1 MSQDP
6 DRLAC
11 WLRRPTIPL
20 LAAAL
25 LVAVAGPVRP
35 QEWRPV
41 PGRLLTEFGKRVD
54 PGNVLPEYPRPGL
67 RRDAWMNLNG
77 LWEFAVAK
85 DGDSPPIGMRLP
97 ERILV
102 PFPVESALSGQGKR
116 AERVWYRRTFE
127 TPRGWAGKRVLLHF
141 GAVDWE
147 TTVWVNGTEIGRHR
161 GGYDAFTFDLTGAL
175 REDGAQELVV
185 GVWDPTDAG
194 HQARGK
200 QVSKPRGIWYTPT
213 TGIWQTVW
221 LEPVPAASI
230 ERLRIVPDVDRSAVR
245 VRAEGRGTN
254 KDHTVVV
261 EVPAD
266 TDSGREAAAGSGRI
280 GEEIEIP
287 IRSPEP
293 WSPGS
298 PHLYPLVVSLRD
310 GRTETDRVVSYFGLR
325 KIEVGKDVDGIT
337 RILLNGKPL
346 FQLGPLD
353 QGFWPD
359 GLYTAPGEAALRRDI
374 VVMKHLGFNMVRKH
388 VKIEPERWYYL
399 CDLTGLLVWQ
409 DMPSGDAF
417 TPRGKKEIERSPESA
432 RQFEAELRQLV
443 EQHFNHPSIVMWIV
457 FNEGWGQYDTK
468 RLAAWVKELDPTRLV
483 SGASGWHDFAGV
495 GDVHDIHAYP
505 GPAAPRPES
514 ARAAVLG
521 EFGGLGLPI
530 PGHTW
535 QDEKNWGYRNL
546 KSGEALNEGYL
557 RLLENLR
564 FLIARPGLS
573 AAVYTQLTD
582 VETEVNGLMTYD
594 RAKVKVDPE
603 RLVAAHRA
611 LYAPPLRLASVVPTA
626 RVRPAIWRYVVEAPA
641 EGWNRPD
648 YDDRGWLEGPSGFG
662 REGTPGAVVRTA
674 WTGSDIWLRRTFL
687 LRDVNRDR
695 LHLEIHHDEDVDVYL
710 NGVLAARRTGYT
722 VDYIVLPIRPGA
734 RAALRAG
741 LNLMAIHCR
750 QTVGGQYIDVGLIE
764 VVERR
769 N

>member
-1 MSQDP
+1 MPNRS
-6 DRLAC
+6 
-11 WLRRPTIPL
+11 RRPRIVL
-20 LAAAL
+20 LLLVWLAAGVGPAL
-25 LVAVAGPVRP
+25 A
-35 QEWRPV
+35 QKWRPV
-41 PGRLLTEFGKRVD
+41 PGRLLTEFAKRVD
-54 PGNVLPEYPRPGL
+54 PENVLPEYPRPAL
-67 RRDAWMNLNG
+67 RRDRWMNLNG
-77 LWEFAVAK
+77 LWEFAIAK
-85 DGDSPPIGMRLP
+85 EGDSPPLGRRLA

-102 PFPVESALSGQGKR
+102 PFPVESALSGQGRR

-127 TPRGWAGKRVLLHF
+127 VPPGWAGMRVLLHF
-141 GAVDWE
+141 GAADWE
-147 TTVWVNGTEIGRHR
+147 TTVWVNGKTLGRHR

-175 REDGAQELVV
+175 RERGPQELVV
-185 GVWDPTDAG
+185 GVWDPTDG
-194 HQARGK
+194 GRQARGK
-200 QVSKPRGIWYTPT
+200 QVSKPHGIWYTPT

-230 ERLRIVPDVDRSAVR
+230 ERLVIVPDVDHATVR
-245 VRAEGRGTN
+245 VRAEGRGT
-254 KDHTVVV
+254 DERHTLVV

-266 TDSGREAAAGSGRI
+266 PGSGEAAATGSGRV
-280 GEEIEIP
+280 GEEIAIS
-287 IRSPEP
+287 IRSPRL

-310 GRTETDRVVSYFGLR
+310 EQREVDRVASYFGLR
-325 KIEVGKDVDGIT
+325 KVEVGEDDDGIT

-359 GLYTAPGEAALRRDI
+359 GLYTAPTEEALNRDI
-374 VVMKHLGFNMVRKH
+374 VVMKNLGFNMVRKH
-388 VKIEPERWYYL
+388 VKIEPARWYFW
-399 CDLTGLLVWQ
+399 CDRLGLLVWQ

-417 TPRGKKEIERSPESA
+417 TRREKKEIERTAESA

-443 EQHFNHPSIVMWIV
+443 EQHQGHPSIVMWIV

-468 RLAAWVKELDPTRLV
+468 RLAGWVKQLDPTRLV
-483 SGASGWHDFAGV
+483 SAASGWHDFAGV

-505 GPAAPRPES
+505 GPAAPKPE
-514 ARAAVLG
+514 ANRAAVLG

-530 PGHTW
+530 RGHTW

-546 KSGEALNEGYL
+546 KSREALDAGYL
-557 RLLENLR
+557 RLIESLR

-594 RAKVKVDPE
+594 RAQVKVDAERVARAHRTLYGPPP
-603 RLVAAHRA
+603 RLVE
-611 LYAPPLRLASVVPTA
+611 VTPTS
-626 RVRPAIWRYVVEAPA
+626 RDRPVAWRYTAKKPA
-641 EGWNRPD
+641 EGWFRPGF
-648 YDDRGWLEGPSGFG
+648 DDQGWAEGPGGFG
-662 REGTPGAVVRTA
+662 RKGTPGAVVRTE
-674 WTGSDIWLRRTFL
+674 WTGSDIWLRRRFEL
-687 LRDVNRDR
+687 GEVNRDR
-695 LHLEIHHDEDVDVYL
+695 LHLEIHHDEDVEVYL

-722 VDYIVLPIRPGA
+722 VDYIVLPIRPEA

-741 LNLMAIHCR
+741 ANVMAVHCR
-750 QTVGGQYIDVGLIE
+750 QTGGGQYVDMGLLE

>member
-1 MSQDP
+1 M
-6 DRLAC
+6 
-11 WLRRPTIPL
+11 
-20 LAAAL
+20 
-25 LVAVAGPVRP
+25 
-35 QEWRPV
+35 
-41 PGRLLTEFGKRVD
+41 LTEFGKGVD
-54 PGNVLPEYPRPGL
+54 PKNVLPEHPRPGL
-67 RRDAWMNLNG
+67 RRDEWMSLNG
-77 LWEFAVAK
+77 LWEFAIAGE
-85 DGDSPPIGMRLP
+85 GDSPPIGKRLS
-97 ERILV
+97 ETILV
-102 PFPVESALSGQGKR
+102 PFPVESTLSGQGKR

-127 TPRGWAGKRVLLHF
+127 TPGGWAGKRVLLHF

-147 TTVWVNGTEIGRHR
+147 TTVWVNGKEIGRHR
-161 GGYDAFTFDLTGAL
+161 GGYDAFTFDLTDAL
-175 REDGAQELVV
+175 RDGVAQELVV

-194 HQARGK
+194 PQARGK

-230 ERLRIVPDVDRSAVR
+230 ERLVIVPDVDRSSVR

-254 KDHTVVV
+254 ENYTVVV

-266 TDSGREAAAGSGRI
+266 LNSGKEAATGSGRV
-280 GEEIEIP
+280 GEEIAIP
-287 IRSPEP
+287 IRSPRL
-293 WSPGS
+293 WSPAS

-310 GRTETDRVVSYFGLR
+310 GRSEADRVTSYFGLR
-325 KIEVGKDVDGIT
+325 KIEVGKDEVGIT
-337 RILLNGKPL
+337 RLLLNGKPL

-359 GLYTAPGEAALRRDI
+359 GLYTAPTEEALRRDI
-374 VVMKHLGFNMVRKH
+374 VEMKHLGFNMVRKH
-388 VKIEPERWYYL
+388 VKIESERWYHW
-399 CDLTGLLVWQ
+399 CDRLGLLVWQ

-417 TPRGKKEIERSPESA
+417 TPRGRKEIERTPGSA

-443 EQHFNHPSIVMWIV
+443 EQHRNHPSIVMWIV
-457 FNEGWGQYDTK
+457 FNEGWGQYETK
-468 RLAAWVKELDPTRLV
+468 RLVAWVKQLDPTRLV
-483 SGASGWHDFAGV
+483 SAASGWHDIAGV

-505 GPAAPRPES
+505 GPAAPKPEK

-546 KSGEALNEGYL
+546 KSREALNEGYL

-594 RAKVKVDPE
+594 RAQVKVDVE
-603 RLVAAHRA
+603 RLARAHRT
-611 LYAPPLRLASVVPTA
+611 LYGPPPRLVQVTPTS
-626 RVRPAIWRYVVEAPA
+626 RDRPVAWRYTTKEPA
-641 EGWNRPD
+641 EGWFRPGI
-648 YDDRGWLEGPSGFG
+648 DDRSWAEGPGGFG
-662 REGTPGAVVRTA
+662 RKGTPGAVVRTD
-674 WTGSDIWLRRTFL
+674 WTGPDIWLRRTFEFGEV
-687 LRDVNRDR
+687 DRDR
-695 LHLEIHHDEDVDVYL
+695 LHLDIHHDEDVEVYL
-710 NGVLAARRTGYT
+710 NGVLALERTGYT
-722 VDYIVLPIRPGA
+722 VDYTVLPIRPEA
-734 RAALRAG
+734 RAALRPGA
-741 LNLMAIHCR
+741 NLMAIHCR
-750 QTVGGQYIDVGLIE
+750 QTGGGQYIDAGLIE